1 MEEGEML
8 EPTLVFL
15 GCCNNISQIGS
26 LENIKQFLIVL
37 EVLVEL
43 STLFWLGQKE
53 KMVLRCGIEY

>member
-1 MEEGEML
+1 ML

-37 EVLVEL
+37 EVLVVL